1 MSKTTK
7 KVRRKTNNSQVHRN
21 SSIIT
26 TNYRKDFPS
35 LERRGEGQ
43 TLLPILYGLGP
54 RIVKP
59 PMAPPYSIRRGDA
72 PQK

>member
-1 MSKTTK
+1 MMLYAKNDK

-35 LERRGEGQ
+35 LERRGEGADSF
-43 TLLPILYGLGP
+43 TYFI
-54 RIVKP
+54 
-59 PMAPPYSIRRGDA
+59 
-72 PQK
+72 